1 VAAASIDDTPKMQLT
16 GMLPLHLK
24 GLLTMATET
33 AKPKAPRAKAAP
45 KAPAKK
51 APAMKAAKASKAATA
66 AAPASAFD
74 ASQLK
79 DQAGTMINQAT
90 DKIKGAA
97 NRGRE
102 TAGGAMGGIAAMV
115 DDVAKSIDEKLGV
128 QYGDYA
134 RKAASAVNGVADT
147 LNTKDVDALMDDA
160 REFVRKKPAVAIG
173 IAAAVGFAL
182 TRLIKAGDDK

>member
-1 VAAASIDDTPKMQLT
+1 VVEASIDDTPKMQLT
-16 GMLPLHLK
+16 GMMPLDLK

-33 AKPKAPRAKAAP
+33 ATPKAPRAKAAQKP
-45 KAPAKK
+45 AAKK
-51 APAMKAAKASKAATA
+51 APAMKAAKTSKAAA
-66 AAPASAFD
+66 ATAPAAAFD

-79 DQAGTMINQAT
+79 DEAGNFINQAT
-90 DKIKGAA
+90 DRIKGAA

-102 TAGGAMGGIAAMV
+102 TAGGAIGGIAAMV

-134 RKAASAVNGVADT
+134 RKAAGAVNGVADT
-147 LNTKDVDALMDDA
+147 LNTKDVDALMEDA

-182 TRLIKAGDDK
+182 TRLIKASDE